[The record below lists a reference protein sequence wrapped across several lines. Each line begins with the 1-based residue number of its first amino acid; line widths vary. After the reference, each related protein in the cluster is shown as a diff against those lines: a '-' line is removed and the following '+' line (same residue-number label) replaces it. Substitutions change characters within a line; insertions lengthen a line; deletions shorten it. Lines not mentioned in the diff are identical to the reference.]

1 MIHLHDAPSALAAV
15 MRSRGLEVPALCAHV
30 HPFLLRGGRQ
40 GSGIAGNR
48 AGVRKNAHDVGPF
61 GHKTENLQLG
71 ENEYALPRCRHY
83 RWHNGSLTVNTKR
96 RGYQEEQIGGKE
108 DEVDYDAGEH
118 SAAAV
123 VQPVLRILLRTAQV
137 LAHRKR
143 VTGVCQKQ
151 QQTGI
156 SRWDATA
163 HSYDTSQS
171 PFVRRTQC

>member
-61 GHKTENLQLG
+61 GHKTKNLQLS
-71 ENEYALPRCRHY
+71 ENEHALPRYRHHS
-83 RWHNGSLTVNTKR
+83 WHYGSLTVNRKR
-96 RGYQEEQIGGKE
+96 IGYKKEQIGGKE

-123 VQPVLRILLRTAQV
+123 VHPVLRILLRTAQV

-143 VTGVCQKQ
+143 MTGVCQKQ

-156 SRWDATA
+156 NKWDAIA
-163 HSYDTSQS
+163 HSCDTSQS